1 MDKMKVVSLIIIFIY
16 CAFVICYTILRA
28 LYSVLTITHAVNT
41 LMLGS
46 YIFYNHMKG
55 KQWEY

>member
-55 KQWEY
+55 KQ